1 MASQGLKRAQ
11 GGLTNGWAHVVDS
24 VTDILTTRIGTR
36 VMRRDYGSEIPALI
50 DQPMSDPVLLAIYT
64 AVADAI
70 DRWEPRLA
78 VKRVAF
84 TGAGPD
90 GRAEIAIEAIYYP
103 FGHLGDQTTT
113 APIPALR
120 IVVT

>member
-11 GGLTNGWAHVVDS
+11 GGLTGGWDHVVDS

-78 VKRVAF
+78 VRRVAF
-84 TGAGPD
+84 MQASAD
-90 GRAEIAIEAIYYP
+90 GTAQIAIEAIYFP
-103 FGHLGDQTTT
+103 FGHLGDRATT
-113 APIPALR
+113 APIPTLT